1 MTGAGAGSIAW
12 TPESS
17 YLGGPEGT
25 PTYYEPG
32 TNVQTNTAE
41 LSRNLLAILAPGD
54 VEAQEFLAQN
64 LEGQLDVSFILKN
77 DDFHRLI
84 FNDGFTGWTSGLAN
98 SAEWYLGVDYNGGT
112 TERQIKGWAP
122 ASATIEYS
130 GSTET
135 VRVTLSGA
143 YGDEKQNTSL
153 TPGSVQTAGDEV
165 PGFGT
170 TLSIAG
176 SDVGDRLQSTTVS
189 FENIARLQTGASQKP
204 IEAVQGNVQS
214 SIDMSA
220 IYTGP
225 ELYERALGS
234 AGATTVQEDVD
245 NVSGTVTFDAAGS
258 TIADY
263 SLSKVAPESYSWEDL
278 LNNEAD
284 LNESINFRGAGVT
297 GSDPT
302 A

>member
-12 TPESS
+12 AAETS
-17 YLGGPEGT
+17 YLGGVSGT

-32 TNVQTNTAE
+32 TNVQVNTAE

-54 VEAQEFLAQN
+54 VEAQEYLAQN

-84 FNDGFTGWTSGLAN
+84 FNDGFTGFTSGLAN

-122 ASATIEYS
+122 ASANIEYS

-143 YGDEKQNTSL
+143 YGDEEQNTSL
-153 TPGSVQTAGDEV
+153 TPGSVQSAGDEV

-176 SDVGDRLQSTTVS
+176 SDVGERLQSATLS

-204 IEAVQGNVQS
+204 IEAVQGNVQT

-234 AGATTVQEDVD
+234 SGATTVQEDVD
-245 NVSGTVTFDAAGS
+245 NVSGTVTFDAAGT

-263 SLSKVAPESYSWEDL
+263 SLSTVAPETYDWQDL
-278 LNNEAD
+278 INNEAD